1 MTEPTHPTGLPRP
14 TSIAR
19 LPDHLISQIAA
30 GEVVERPASVVKEL
44 LENAVDAGAREIVL
58 RIDEGGLRR
67 IAVED
72 DGAGILREDLPLAL
86 TRHATSKIRSL
97 AELESVLTLG
107 FRGEALAATA
117 SVSRLCITSRTGG
130 DDTAWRIDADTGEI
144 SPAAGARGTRV
155 EVLDLYART
164 PARRKFLK
172 TPATETAHALDAW
185 RRVALAH
192 SSIAWQVWVD
202 GRHHERWPAA
212 QWAER
217 VSLALGEDT
226 PVRRIE
232 QEAGGLRLQGLAGV
246 PTASR
251 SRADRQFFY
260 VNGRAVKDR
269 VLTHAVR
276 QAYADLLHGDRHP
289 AWCLFLWIDPT
300 TVDVN
305 VHPAKAEVRFKD
317 GRSVHG
323 FVYHA
328 VQQALRAVAG
338 AGHTPTASDL
348 QARPDVPAMRG
359 GIPTPPEQGD
369 LRKTAWHHG
378 GKPELRE
385 GLFARTHPGAVHDS
399 QRPGFTAA
407 GAQAPRAQTI
417 AAWLDALRPAPERP
431 VGPQAGNGDF
441 GSREPEH
448 QAGSGPMPPLGH
460 ALAQLHGIYVLAQ
473 NDAGL
478 VVVDMHAAHERIVYE
493 RLKSSR
499 QARAPA
505 VQRLLLPQAFA
516 VDAHERAAFEDQGEA
531 MAALGLELEASS
543 DGQLSVH
550 AVPAA
555 LAHADPVQ
563 LARSALADLSEQGTG
578 RSLQQREDALLATLA
593 CHTAVRAGQRLS
605 IEQMN
610 ALLRDMEQTP
620 GADQC
625 NHGRPTWVQWPLVD
639 IDRWFLRGR

>member
-1 MTEPTHPTGLPRP
+1 MTETSLHAGQPSPA
-14 TSIAR
+14 SIAR

-72 DGAGILREDLPLAL
+72 DGGGIARDELALAL
-86 TRHATSKIRSL
+86 TRHATSKIRTL

-117 SVSRLCITSRTGG
+117 SVSSLRITSRTAG
-130 DDTAWRIDADTGEI
+130 DDTAWCIDADTGEI
-144 SPAAGARGTRV
+144 TPAAGSFGTLI

-172 TPATETAHALDAW
+172 TPSTETAHALDAW

-192 SSIAWQVWVD
+192 PSITWQVWVD
-202 GRHHERWPAA
+202 GRSHERWPAA
-212 QWAER
+212 DWAER

-232 QEAGGLRLQGLAGV
+232 HEAGGLRLQGLAGV

-300 TVDVN
+300 AVDVN

-338 AGHTPTASDL
+338 AGHAPSASGL
-348 QARPDVPAMRG
+348 HERPDAAPTRG
-359 GIPTPPEQGD
+359 GSVGPAPETAGRD
-369 LRKTAWHHG
+369 PLRTGAWSAGPGPGHN
-378 GKPELRE
+378 E
-385 GLFARTHPGAVHDS
+385 GLFAGHRPTTLQDS
-399 QRPGFTAA
+399 QRAAFA
-407 GAQAPRAQTI
+407 GAGTPQPRAQTV
-417 AAWLDALRPAPERP
+417 AAWLDALRPTPP
-431 VGPQAGNGDF
+431 IGTGTLPDSQPQ
-441 GSREPEH
+441 
-448 QAGSGPMPPLGH
+448 PMPALGH

-473 NDAGL
+473 NEAGL

-493 RLKSSR
+493 RLKASR

-505 VQRLLLPQAFA
+505 VQRLLLAQVFT
-516 VDAHERAAFEDQGEA
+516 VDAHEQAAFEEQGES
-531 MAALGLELEASS
+531 MAALGLELQWAAE
-543 DGQLSVH
+543 GQLAIH

-563 LARSALADLSEQGTG
+563 LARSALTDLSEQGSG

>member
-1 MTEPTHPTGLPRP
+1 MTEPFQPTRRSSPS
-14 TSIAR
+14 SIAR

-67 IAVED
+67 ISVQD
-72 DGAGILREDLPLAL
+72 DGSGIVRDELPLAL

-117 SVSRLCITSRTGG
+117 SVSSLRITSRTEG
-130 DDTAWRIDADTGEI
+130 DDTAWCIDADLGEI
-144 SPAAGARGTRV
+144 TPAAGTRGTLV
-155 EVLDLYART
+155 EVLDLYGRT

-192 SSIAWQVWVD
+192 PAIAWQVWVD
-202 GRHHERWPAA
+202 GRSHERWPAA
-212 QWAER
+212 DWADR

-232 QEAGGLRLQGLAGV
+232 HDAGGLRLQGLAGV

-289 AWCLFLWIDPT
+289 AWCLFLWIDPAA
-300 TVDVN
+300 VDVN
-305 VHPAKAEVRFKD
+305 VHPAKAEVRFRD
-317 GRSVHG
+317 GRSVHS

-338 AGHTPTASDL
+338 AGHVPTAAEAPSGAFAPA
-348 QARPDVPAMRG
+348 ARNASASPGQSGWNDQGRTPDSGELFTQNRPG
-359 GIPTPPEQGD
+359 GVQDSHRPG
-369 LRKTAWHHG
+369 
-378 GKPELRE
+378 
-385 GLFARTHPGAVHDS
+385 FAANGVQDS
-399 QRPGFTAA
+399 QRAGFAAA

-417 AAWLDALRPAPERP
+417 AAWLDALRPTPDTHTLP
-431 VGPQAGNGDF
+431 
-441 GSREPEH
+441 
-448 QAGSGPMPPLGH
+448 GPMPPLGH

-499 QARAPA
+499 QARSPQ
-505 VQRLLLPQAFA
+505 VQRLLLPQSFA
-516 VDAHERAAFEDQGEA
+516 VDAHERAAFEDQGES
-531 MAALGLELEASS
+531 MAALGLELQAAAEGHLAI
-543 DGQLSVH
+543 H

-563 LARSALADLSEQGTG
+563 LARSALADLSEQGSG
-578 RSLQQREDALLATLA
+578 QSLQQREEALLATLA

>member
-1 MTEPTHPTGLPRP
+1 MTEPFQPTRRSSPS
-14 TSIAR
+14 SIAR

-67 IAVED
+67 ISVQD
-72 DGAGILREDLPLAL
+72 DGSGIVRDELPLAL

-117 SVSRLCITSRTGG
+117 SVSSLRITSRTEG
-130 DDTAWRIDADTGEI
+130 DDTAWCIDADLGEI
-144 SPAAGARGTRV
+144 TPAAGTRGTLV
-155 EVLDLYART
+155 EVLDLYGRT

-192 SSIAWQVWVD
+192 PAIAWQVWVD
-202 GRHHERWPAA
+202 GRSHERWPAA
-212 QWAER
+212 DWADR

-232 QEAGGLRLQGLAGV
+232 HDAGGLRLQGLAGV

-289 AWCLFLWIDPT
+289 AWCLFLWIDPAA
-300 TVDVN
+300 VDVN
-305 VHPAKAEVRFKD
+305 VHPAKAEVRFRD
-317 GRSVHG
+317 GRSVHS

-338 AGHTPTASDL
+338 AGHVPTAAEAPIGAFAPAAPNASASPGQSGWNDQDRTPNSGEL
-348 QARPDVPAMRG
+348 FTQNRPG
-359 GIPTPPEQGD
+359 GV
-369 LRKTAWHHG
+369 K
-378 GKPELRE
+378 
-385 GLFARTHPGAVHDS
+385 DS
-399 QRPGFTAA
+399 QRPGFAANSVQDSQRAGLAAA

-417 AAWLDALRPAPERP
+417 AAWLDALRPTPDTHTQP
-431 VGPQAGNGDF
+431 
-441 GSREPEH
+441 
-448 QAGSGPMPPLGH
+448 GPMPPLGH

-499 QARAPA
+499 QARSPQ
-505 VQRLLLPQAFA
+505 VQRLLLPQSFA
-516 VDAHERAAFEDQGEA
+516 VDAHERAAFEDQGES
-531 MAALGLELEASS
+531 MAALGLELQAAAEGHLAI
-543 DGQLSVH
+543 H

-563 LARSALADLSEQGTG
+563 LARSALADLSEQGSG
-578 RSLQQREDALLATLA
+578 QSLQQREEALLATLA

>member
-1 MTEPTHPTGLPRP
+1 MTEPSPSTERP
-14 TSIAR
+14 SPASIAR

-72 DGAGILREDLPLAL
+72 DGGGILREDLPLAL

-117 SVSRLCITSRTGG
+117 SVSRLRITSRTEG
-130 DDTAWRIDADTGEI
+130 DDSAWCIEADSGEI

-155 EVLDLYART
+155 EVLDLYGRT

-192 SSIAWQVWVD
+192 PAIAWQVWVD
-202 GRHHERWPAA
+202 GRSHERWPAA
-212 QWAER
+212 DWAER

-232 QEAGGLRLQGLAGV
+232 LEAGGLRLQGLAGA

-300 TVDVN
+300 AVDVN
-305 VHPAKAEVRFKD
+305 VHPAKAEVRFRD

-328 VQQALRAVAG
+328 VQQALRTAAG
-338 AGHTPTASDL
+338 AGHAPSASERAAGLAAAARPASPGPTSAPTA
-348 QARPDVPAMRG
+348 
-359 GIPTPPEQGD
+359 PEQGSS
-369 LRKTAWHHG
+369 RTAPWSDRLESG
-378 GKPELRE
+378 RTP
-385 GLFARTHPGAVHDS
+385 GLFAQSRPDTLNDS
-399 QRPGFTAA
+399 QRAGFAA
-407 GAQAPRAQTI
+407 GGAAAPRAQTI
-417 AAWLDALRPAPERP
+417 AAWLDALRPTPSNPADAPAANRS
-431 VGPQAGNGDF
+431 QA
-441 GSREPEH
+441 
-448 QAGSGPMPPLGH
+448 MPPLGH

-473 NDAGL
+473 NEAGL

-493 RLKSSR
+493 RLKASR
-499 QARAPA
+499 QAQVPA
-505 VQRLLLPQAFA
+505 VQRLLLPQPFA
-516 VDAHERAAFEDQGEA
+516 VDAHEQAAFEDQAEA
-531 MAALGLELEASS
+531 MAALGLELQVAGE
-543 DGQLSVH
+543 GQLAVH

-563 LARSALADLSEQGTG
+563 LARSALADLSEQGSG
-578 RSLQQREDALLATLA
+578 RGLQQREDALLATLA

-605 IEQMN
+605 LEQMD

-625 NHGRPTWVQWPLVD
+625 NHGRPTWVQWPLAD

>member
-1 MTEPTHPTGLPRP
+1 MTEPSLPAGP
-14 TSIAR
+14 PSPASIAR

-44 LENAVDAGAREIVL
+44 LENAVDAGARDIVL

-67 IAVED
+67 IAVQD
-72 DGAGILREDLPLAL
+72 DGSGIVREQLPLAL

-97 AELESVLTLG
+97 AELESVLSLG

-117 SVSRLCITSRTGG
+117 SVSRLRITSRTAN
-130 DDTAWRIDADTGEI
+130 DDTAWCIDAESGEI
-144 SPAAGARGTRV
+144 TPAAGSRGTLV

-172 TPATETAHALDAW
+172 TPATETAHAVDAW

-192 SSIAWQVWVD
+192 PAIAWQVWVD
-202 GRHHERWPAA
+202 GRRLERWPAA
-212 QWAER
+212 DWADR

-232 QEAGGLRLQGLAGV
+232 SEAGGLRLQGLAGV

-269 VLTHAVR
+269 VLSHAVR
-276 QAYADLLHGDRHP
+276 QAYVDLLHGDRHP

-300 TVDVN
+300 AVDVN
-305 VHPAKAEVRFKD
+305 VHPAKAEVRFRD

-338 AGHTPTASDL
+338 AGHTPTAD
-348 QARPDVPAMRG
+348 PA
-359 GIPTPPEQGD
+359 
-369 LRKTAWHHG
+369 LRQTAWID
-378 GKPELRE
+378 PIRPSSRE
-385 GLFARTHPGAVHDS
+385 GLFAQGRPAVLRDS
-399 QRPGFTAA
+399 QPMGLTGS
-407 GAQAPRAQTI
+407 GAQPPRAQTI
-417 AAWLDALRPAPERP
+417 AAWLDALRPGPEARPDAPPENP
-431 VGPQAGNGDF
+431 PQ
-441 GSREPEH
+441 
-448 QAGSGPMPPLGH
+448 PMPPLGQ
-460 ALAQLHGIYVLAQ
+460 AVAQLHGIYVLAQ

-493 RLKSSR
+493 RLKLSR
-499 QARAPA
+499 QARAPQ
-505 VQRLLLPQAFA
+505 VQRLLLPQSFA
-516 VDAHERAAFEDQGEA
+516 VDAHEQAAFEDQMES
-531 MAALGLELEASS
+531 MAALGLELQASVE
-543 DGQLSVH
+543 GHLAVH

-563 LARSALADLSEQGTG
+563 LARSALADLSEQGSG
-578 RSLQQREDALLATLA
+578 QSLQQREQALLATLA

-605 IEQMN
+605 LEQMN

-625 NHGRPTWVQWPLVD
+625 NHGRPTWVQWPLVE